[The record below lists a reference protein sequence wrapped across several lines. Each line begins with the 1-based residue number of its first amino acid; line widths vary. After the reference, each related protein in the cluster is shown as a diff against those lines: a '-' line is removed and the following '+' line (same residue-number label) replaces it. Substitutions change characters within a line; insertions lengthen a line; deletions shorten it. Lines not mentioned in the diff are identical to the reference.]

1 MSETLEHQEKSK
13 APTRP
18 NRASRR
24 KSYLYSHML
33 APTLFCRRC
42 DRAFV
47 AIAAERC
54 QCKVAKPTKS
64 Q

>member
-1 MSETLEHQEKSK
+1 MSETVEYQEKK
-13 APTRP
+13 TIPARP

-47 AIAAERC
+47 AKAAERC
-54 QCKVAKPTKS
+54 QCKVAKPSKR
-64 Q
+64 